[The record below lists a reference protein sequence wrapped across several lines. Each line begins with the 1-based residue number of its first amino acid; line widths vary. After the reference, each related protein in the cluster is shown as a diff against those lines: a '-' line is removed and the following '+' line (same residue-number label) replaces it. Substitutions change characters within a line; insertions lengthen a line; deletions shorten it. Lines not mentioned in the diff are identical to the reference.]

1 MSLDLLI
8 EYLPLPLSQGIETLS
23 QEKKDAIEEIRLRS
37 AAPLR
42 VCTARGDYIVS
53 RTRELMLTQE
63 DLLYTLER
71 ATNASLHTALPQLRN
86 GFLPVAGGSRIGVCG
101 SMVFEGNQ
109 PSVFRHLSSLNL
121 RVAHE
126 LRGISAGV
134 LPALLEGETLMSTLL
149 ISPPGMG
156 KTTLLRDLIRAIS
169 EGEKA
174 PPMQVGVVDERG
186 ELCGMHEGV
195 PQLDIGRR
203 TDVMDGCPKAEG
215 LMMLLR
221 GMGPE
226 LLAVDEIT
234 APEDIQA
241 LESAGGCGV
250 KLLATAHAG
259 SMQDLRRRPLY
270 QGMMNSGLFARYVVI
285 TRHCGRRIYQVFDG
299 RGELC
304 CDCSVPA

>member
-1 MSLDLLI
+1 MSLELLM
-8 EYLPLPLSQGIETLS
+8 EYLPLPLSRGLDALS
-23 QEKKDAIEEIRLRS
+23 QEKKDAIEEIRLRNG
-37 AAPLR
+37 APMR

-53 RTRELMLTQE
+53 RTREQTVTQE

-71 ATNASLHTALPQLRN
+71 ATNASLHTALPQLRH

-101 SMVFEGNQ
+101 TMVFEGGE
-109 PSVFRHLSSLNL
+109 PAVFRQLSSFNL

-126 LRGISAGV
+126 LHGISASV
-134 LPALLEGETLMSTLL
+134 LPALLEGEMLLSTLL

-169 EGEKA
+169 EGEGV

-186 ELCGMHEGV
+186 ELCAMHEGV

-234 APEDIQA
+234 APEDIRA
-241 LESAGGCGV
+241 LEQAGGCGV
-250 KLLATAHAG
+250 KLLATAHA
-259 SMQDLRRRPLY
+259 SSVQDLRRRPLY
-270 QGMMNSGLFARYVVI
+270 QGMMNSSLFSRYVVI
-285 TRHCGRRIYQVFDG
+285 SRQCGMRSYQVFDG
-299 RGELC
+299 RGEPC
-304 CDCSVPA
+304 CDCSVSA